1 LVTPELLT
9 GKETAWLDAC
19 HARVRQTLTP
29 LVDAETAAWL
39 RAAMCPVSV

>member
-9 GKETAWLDAC
+9 GKETAWLDAY

-39 RAAMCPVSV
+39 RRATRPILG